1 MDLSEITNSLMSSSK
16 EYPIVAFML
25 GVFLLFL
32 LFRRPQLF
40 LLLSLL
46 GLILA
51 ATLYL
56 ISDIASTGKVTKARM
71 IEKST
76 TEQDQPH

>member
-16 EYPIVAFML
+16 EYPIVAIIL
-25 GVFLLFL
+25 VVFLLFL
-32 LFRRPQLF
+32 IFRRPQLF

-56 ISDIASTGKVTKARM
+56 ISDIASTGKATKAKM